1 MEPLSVQPKEL
12 EHFLDVANRAVDLA
26 AEVLRDKF
34 GRVEARL
41 KGDADFVTEADTES
55 QRVVCETIRR
65 EFPDHGF
72 LGEEGGDFPAEQ
84 DSTYFWILDPLDG
97 TTNYVHGVPFFSI
110 SLALACKNE
119 ILVGVVLDPMLNER
133 FTAVRG
139 GGAYLNGKPIRVSSV
154 ATLGEALI
162 SIGLPPRVT
171 PESAD
176 VRWMVQSAVHCLSLR
191 RTGSAALNMAYL
203 AAGRFDVSWA
213 LTTKAW
219 DVAAGSLLIE
229 EAGGVVTNLQGKPLG
244 VRGGPYVAA
253 ANRGL
258 LEEFLRTVG
267 SHS

>member
-41 KGDADFVTEADTES
+41 KGHADFVTEADTES
-55 QRVVCETIRR
+55 QRVVCEAIRR

-72 LGEEGGDFPAEQ
+72 LGEEGGDFPPEE

-139 GGAYLNGKPIRVSSV
+139 GGAYLNGRPIRVSSV
-154 ATLGEALI
+154 ATLGEALV

-171 PESAD
+171 PESED

-229 EAGGVVTNLQGKPLG
+229 EAGGVVTNLQGEPLG
-244 VRGGPYVAA
+244 VRGGPYIAA

>member
-1 MEPLSVQPKEL
+1 MEAARVQPKEL
-12 EHFLDVANRAVDLA
+12 EHFLRIANKAVDLA

-41 KGDADFVTEADTES
+41 KGHADFVTEADTES
-55 QRVVCETIRR
+55 QRVVCEVIHA

-72 LGEEGGDFPAEQ
+72 LGEEGGTFPPEEE
-84 DSTYFWILDPLDG
+84 STYFWILDPLDG
-97 TTNYVHGVPFFSI
+97 TTNYIHGVPFFSI
-110 SLALACKNE
+110 SLALAYRDE
-119 ILVGVVLDPMLNER
+119 VLVGVVLDPMLNER

-139 GGAYLNGKPIRVSSV
+139 GGAFLNGRPIRVSSV
-154 ATLGEALI
+154 TTLGEALV
-162 SIGLPPRVT
+162 SIGLPPRVMAD
-171 PESAD
+171 SAD

-213 LTTKAW
+213 LTTKVW

-229 EAGGVVTNLQGKPLG
+229 EAGGVVTNLKGEPLS
-244 VRGGPYVAA
+244 VKGGPYVAA

-258 LEEFLRTVG
+258 LEEFFRAVG
-267 SHS
+267 FRS

>member
-1 MEPLSVQPKEL
+1 MKPVSAEPKDL
-12 EHFLDVANRAVDLA
+12 EHFLGVANKAVDLA

-41 KGDADFVTEADTES
+41 KGHADFVTEADTES
-55 QRVVCETIRR
+55 QRVVCEAIRA

-72 LGEEGGDFPAEQ
+72 LGEEGGEFPPELNSA
-84 DSTYFWILDPLDG
+84 YFWILDPLDG

-110 SLALACKNE
+110 SLALACKDE

-139 GGAYLNGKPIRVSSV
+139 GGAYLNGRPIHVSSV
-154 ATLGEALI
+154 AALEEALV
-162 SIGLPPRVT
+162 SIGLPPRVM
-171 PESAD
+171 PESSD
-176 VRWMVQSAVHCLSLR
+176 VQWMVQSAVHCLSLR

-203 AAGRFDVSWA
+203 AAGRFDISWA

-219 DVAAGSLLIE
+219 DVAAGSLLIQ
-229 EAGGVVTNLQGKPLG
+229 EAGGIVTNLRGEPLG

-253 ANRGL
+253 ANRAL
-258 LEEFLRTVG
+258 LEEFFRAVR
-267 SHS
+267 SAC